1 MDFIEELE
9 KETEELERIWRILAG
24 TFILLPEEL
33 KELDRQIKSNQRVL
47 SYLK

>member
-1 MDFIEELE
+1 MDFVEELE
-9 KETEELERIWRILAG
+9 KETKELERIWLILAG

-33 KELDRQIKSNQRVL
+33 REIEKQIASNKRVL

>member
-1 MDFIEELE
+1 MDFVEELE
-9 KETEELERIWRILAG
+9 KETEELERIWTILVG

-33 KELDRQIKSNQRVL
+33 RELDRQIESNKRVL